1 MLSALVNRLDAF
13 LESSETKVQTILHWT
28 FPRCVV
34 RDVND
39 TLITNGA
46 ESRYDFPKSRI
57 NDVYVYESTRA
68 AYIIFRGVAYSLTPA
83 LPTDVDDVSI
93 WAIQLDE
100 NNNPKTTN
108 PLTIFKTS
116 FQMTQI
122 SGCFPWQDPSDT
134 SQTLPGFKIQN
145 HHCGYN

>member
-13 LESSETKVQTILHWT
+13 LEAGASNGQTILHWT
-28 FPRCVV
+28 FPRCTV
-34 RDVND
+34 RDVKD

-46 ESRYDFPKSRI
+46 ESRYDLQESRI

-83 LPTDVDDVSI
+83 LPTNVSDMSI

-100 NNNPKTTN
+100 KNNPKTTN
-108 PLTIFKTS
+108 PLTIFNTS

-134 SQTLPGFKIQN
+134 SKTLTGYKIQN
-145 HHCGYN
+145 HHCGY